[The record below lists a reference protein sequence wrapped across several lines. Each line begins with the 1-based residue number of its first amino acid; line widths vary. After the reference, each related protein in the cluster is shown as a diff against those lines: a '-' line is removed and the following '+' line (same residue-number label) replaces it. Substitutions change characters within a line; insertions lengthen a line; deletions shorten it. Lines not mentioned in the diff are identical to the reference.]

1 MKNDNDNISDYAND
15 ANKMALHVVTNE
27 LRDEISR
34 RAGEITDEE
43 ALVLIEKVILSH
55 ELFSLCSHVEKGEA
69 INRVFCALRK
79 DLDILQPYVDD
90 DEVSE
95 IMVNGKDNIFIERHG
110 KIEKIA
116 TYFEKTENLEE
127 VIRRICAKVY
137 REINELNPIVDAR
150 LVDGSRV
157 NAVYKNIAINGPIL
171 TIRKFPK
178 KEITMDVLIKN
189 GTITEEAAEFIKKLI
204 VAGYNIFVSGGTSS
218 GKTTFLNVL
227 SNYIPKDERVIV
239 IEDSAELQ
247 INEVKNIVRLECR
260 NANVQGKGK
269 VDMKQLIK
277 TSLRMR
283 PNRIIVGEVRGEE
296 VLDMIQAMN
305 TGHDGSLSTGHG
317 NSIEGML
324 RRLESMFLQ
333 AADFPIEAIRAQI
346 AEGIDIIVH
355 MGRLFDK
362 SRKVLEISEIKEF
375 QDNKIT
381 LNPLF
386 KYKVGEGLVRSEN
399 KLYNTG
405 KLELNGPLTI

>member
-1 MKNDNDNISDYAND
+1 MKVKYI
-15 ANKMALHVVTNE
+15 ALHYAE
-27 LRDEISR
+27 SKMREEISKK
-34 RAGEITDEE
+34 AGEITDEE
-43 ALVLIEKVILSH
+43 ALFMIERFVFRDEK
-55 ELFSLCSHVEKGEA
+55 FSLYGRAEKKEI
-69 INRVFCALRK
+69 INRVFYALRK
-79 DLDILQPYVDD
+79 DLDVLQPYADD

-95 IMVNGKDNIFIERHG
+95 IMVNGKNDIFIERRG
-110 KIEKIA
+110 RIEKA
-116 TYFEKTENLEE
+116 DTYFEKTETLEE
-127 VIRRICAKVY
+127 VIRRICAKVH

-150 LVDGSRV
+150 LADGSRV
-157 NAVYKNIAINGPIL
+157 SAVYKNIAINGPSL

-178 KEITMDVLIKN
+178 KEITMDILIKN
-189 GTITEEAAEFIKKLI
+189 GTLTEEAADFMKKLI
-204 VAGYNIFVSGGTSS
+204 TAGYNIFVSGGTSS

-227 SNYIPKDERVIV
+227 SNYIPADERVIV

-247 INEVKNIVRLECR
+247 IREIKNIVRLECR

-283 PNRIIVGEVRGEE
+283 PDRIIVGEVRGEE

-333 AADFPIEAIRAQI
+333 AADFPIEAIRSQI

-362 SRKVLEISEIKEF
+362 SRKVLEIAEIKGF
-375 QDNKIT
+375 DGNNIL
-381 LNPLF
+381 LNQLF
-386 KYKVGEGLVRSEN
+386 KYKINSGLKRSESE
-399 KLYNTG
+399 LYNKE
-405 KLELNGPLTI
+405 KLELKGIIL

>member
-1 MKNDNDNISDYAND
+1 MNYKHEHTSD
-15 ANKMALHVVTNE
+15 ANKIALHDVTGE
-27 LRDEISR
+27 LRNEISKR
-34 RAGEITDEE
+34 TGEITDEE
-43 ALVLIEKVILSH
+43 ALLLIESFVLNNEK
-55 ELFSLCSHVEKGEA
+55 FSFCSHIEKGEM

-90 DEVSE
+90 EEVSE
-95 IMVNGKDNIFIERHG
+95 IMVNGKDNIFVERHG

-116 TYFEKTENLEE
+116 AFFEKTEDLEE

-178 KEITMDVLIKN
+178 KEITMELLIKN
-189 GTITEEAAEFIKKLI
+189 GTITEEAAEFMKKLI

-227 SNYIPKDERVIV
+227 SNYIPSDERVIV

-375 QDNKIT
+375 HGNNIK
-381 LNPLF
+381 LNSLF
-386 KYKVGEGLVRSEN
+386 KYKVGVGLVRSEN
-399 KLYNTG
+399 KLFNTG
-405 KLELNGPLTI
+405 KLELKGIAL

>member
-1 MKNDNDNISDYAND
+1 MNNNIANLYETTGR
-15 ANKMALHVVTNE
+15 M
-27 LRDEISR
+27 RDEISMR
-34 RAGEITDEE
+34 PGELTDEE
-43 ALVLIEKVILSH
+43 ALSMIESSVFKNENFTFYSRAEKSELIS
-55 ELFSLCSHVEKGEA
+55 
-69 INRVFCALRK
+69 RVFYALRK
-79 DLDILQPYVDD
+79 DLDVLQPYADD

-95 IMVNGKDNIFIERHG
+95 IMVNGKDDIFIERRG
-110 KIEKIA
+110 KIEKA
-116 TYFEKTENLEE
+116 VTCFDKTEDLEE
-127 VIRRICAKVY
+127 VIRRICAKVH

-150 LVDGSRV
+150 LADGSRV
-157 NAVYKNIAINGPIL
+157 SAVYKNVAINGPIL

-178 KEITMDVLIKN
+178 KEITMDMLIRN
-189 GTITEEAAEFIKKLI
+189 GSLTDEAAVFLEKLTI
-204 VAGYNIFVSGGTSS
+204 AGYNIFVSGGTSS

-247 INEVKNIVRLECR
+247 IREIKNIVRMECR

-283 PNRIIVGEVRGEE
+283 PDRIIVGEVRGEE

-333 AADFPIEAIRAQI
+333 AASFPIEAIRAQI
-346 AEGIDIIVH
+346 AEGIDLIVH
-355 MGRLFDK
+355 MGRLSNK
-362 SRKVLEISEIKEF
+362 SRKVLEIAEIKGF
-375 QDNKIT
+375 DGSKILVNT
-381 LNPLF
+381 LF
-386 KYKVGEGLVRSEN
+386 KFNIDTGLVRSRNELQN
-399 KLYNTG
+399 RE
-405 KLELNGPLTI
+405 KLELRGIAL

>member
-1 MKNDNDNISDYAND
+1 MNIREKTYISDE
-15 ANKMALHVVTNE
+15 NKITLENIAGE
-27 LRDEISR
+27 LRAEISR
-34 RAGEITDEE
+34 RGGEMTDEE
-43 ALVLIEKVILSH
+43 ALLMIESFV
-55 ELFSLCSHVEKGEA
+55 FSNEKLTMLPYAEKSEI

-90 DEVSE
+90 DEISE
-95 IMVNGKDNIFIERHG
+95 IMVNGKDDIFIERKG
-110 KIEKIA
+110 KIEKSEA
-116 TYFEKTENLEE
+116 YFEKVEDLEE

-150 LVDGSRV
+150 LASGARV

-178 KEITMDVLIKN
+178 KEITMDMLIRN
-189 GTITEEAAEFIKKLI
+189 GSLTEEAAVYLKKLVI
-204 VAGYNIFVSGGTSS
+204 SGYNIFVSGGTSS

-227 SNYIPKDERVIV
+227 SSYIPKDERVIV

-277 TSLRMR
+277 TSLMMR
-283 PNRIIVGEVRGEE
+283 PDRIIVGEVRGEE

-355 MGRLFDK
+355 MGRLSDK
-362 SRKVLEISEIKEF
+362 SRKVLEIAEIKTF
-375 QDNKIT
+375 DGKNIL

-386 KYKVGEGLVRSEN
+386 KYKANAGLVKSEN
-399 KLYNTG
+399 SLFNRG
-405 KLELNGPLTI
+405 KLELKGVEL

>member
-1 MKNDNDNISDYAND
+1 MNG
-15 ANKMALHVVTNE
+15 NKIAFHEITNE
-27 LRDEISR
+27 MREKISIN
-34 RAGEITDEE
+34 AGEITDDE
-43 ALVLIEKVILSH
+43 ALLMIENHVLETGK
-55 ELFSLCSHVEKGEA
+55 FSLYSVHEKSE
-69 INRVFCALRK
+69 IIKRVFCALRK
-79 DLDILQPYVDD
+79 DLDILQQYADD
-90 DEVSE
+90 DEISE
-95 IMVNGKDNIFIERHG
+95 IMVNGKDDIFLERRG
-110 KIEKIA
+110 KIEKA
-116 TYFEKTENLEE
+116 NVFFEKTEDLEE
-127 VIRRICAKVY
+127 VIRRICAKVH

-150 LVDGSRV
+150 LANGSRV

-178 KEITMDVLIKN
+178 KEITMEMLITN
-189 GTITEEAAEFIKKLI
+189 ETISDEAADFMRKLI

-227 SNYIPKDERVIV
+227 SAYIPKEERVIV

-247 INEVKNIVRLECR
+247 INEIRNIVRLECR

-283 PNRIIVGEVRGEE
+283 PDRIIVGEVRGEE

-333 AADFPIEAIRAQI
+333 AADFPIEAIRSQI

-355 MGRLFDK
+355 MGRLSDK
-362 SRKVLEISEIKEF
+362 SRKVLEIAEIRGF
-375 QDNKIT
+375 DGSNILINQ
-381 LNPLF
+381 LF
-386 KYKVGEGLVRSEN
+386 KYKINKGLVRSEN
-399 KLYNTG
+399 ELFNIE
-405 KLELNGPLTI
+405 KLELKRIDL

>member
-1 MKNDNDNISDYAND
+1 MNVNKMDLHDI
-15 ANKMALHVVTNE
+15 ANKIRE
-27 LRDEISR
+27 EISR
-34 RAGEITDEE
+34 KAKEITDEE
-43 ALVLIEKVILSH
+43 ALLMIEHFVFNH
-55 ELFSLCSHVEKGEA
+55 ENFSLYALSEKSEMVS
-69 INRVFCALRK
+69 RVFYALRK
-79 DLDILQPYVDD
+79 DLDALQPYADD
-90 DEVSE
+90 DEISE
-95 IMVNGKDNIFIERHG
+95 IMVNGKDDIFIERRG
-110 KIEKIA
+110 KIEKA
-116 TYFEKTENLEE
+116 NACFEKTEDLEE
-127 VIRRICAKVY
+127 VIRRICAKVH

-150 LVDGSRV
+150 LADGSRV
-157 NAVYKNIAINGPIL
+157 SAVYKNIAINGPIL

-178 KEITMDVLIKN
+178 KEITMEMLIKN
-189 GTITEEAAEFIKKLI
+189 GTLTDEAADFMKKLI
-204 VAGYNIFVSGGTSS
+204 TAGYNIFVSGGTSS

-227 SNYIPKDERVIV
+227 SAYIPSEERVIV

-247 INEVKNIVRLECR
+247 INEIKNIVRLECR

-269 VDMKQLIK
+269 VDMRQLIK

-283 PNRIIVGEVRGEE
+283 PDRIIVGEVRGEE

-333 AADFPIEAIRAQI
+333 AADFPIEAIRSQI

-362 SRKVLEISEIKEF
+362 SRKVLEIAEIQGF
-375 QDNKIT
+375 DGNNIL

-386 KYKVGEGLVRSEN
+386 KYKVNGGLLRSGAG
-399 KLYNTG
+399 LYNKE
-405 KLELNGPLTI
+405 KLELRGIEV

>member
-1 MKNDNDNISDYAND
+1 MNVTKNEFYDIAS
-15 ANKMALHVVTNE
+15 E
-27 LRDEISR
+27 LREEISR
-34 RAGEITDEE
+34 KAGEITDEE
-43 ALVLIEKVILSH
+43 ALLMIESFVFNRKQLS
-55 ELFSLCSHVEKGEA
+55 LYSCAEKGKV
-69 INRVFCALRK
+69 INRVFHALRK
-79 DLDILQPYVDD
+79 DLDVLQPYADD
-90 DEVSE
+90 DEISE
-95 IMVNGKDNIFIERHG
+95 IMVNGKDDIFIERRG
-110 KIEKIA
+110 KIEKA
-116 TYFEKTENLEE
+116 DTYFEKTEDLEE
-127 VIRRICAKVY
+127 VIRRICAKVH

-150 LVDGSRV
+150 LADGSRV
-157 NAVYKNIAINGPIL
+157 SAVYKNIAINGPIL

-178 KEITMDVLIKN
+178 KEITMEMLIKN
-189 GTITEEAAEFIKKLI
+189 GTLTDEAADFMKKLI
-204 VAGYNIFVSGGTSS
+204 AAGYNIFVSGGTSS

-227 SNYIPKDERVIV
+227 SSYIPRDERVIV

-283 PNRIIVGEVRGEE
+283 PDRIIVGEVRGEE

-333 AADFPIEAIRAQI
+333 AADFPIEAIRSQI
-346 AEGIDIIVH
+346 AEGIDVIVH

-362 SRKVLEISEIKEF
+362 SRKVLEIAEIRGF
-375 QDNKIT
+375 DGSNIL

-386 KYKVGEGLVRSEN
+386 KYKINKGLIRSEKTLHN
-399 KLYNTG
+399 KE
-405 KLELNGPLTI
+405 KLELKGILL

>member
-1 MKNDNDNISDYAND
+1 
-15 ANKMALHVVTNE
+15 
-27 LRDEISR
+27 
-34 RAGEITDEE
+34 
-43 ALVLIEKVILSH
+43 
-55 ELFSLCSHVEKGEA
+55 
-69 INRVFCALRK
+69 
-79 DLDILQPYVDD
+79 LQPYVDD
-90 DEVSE
+90 DEISE
-95 IMVNGKDNIFIERHG
+95 IMVNGKDDIFIERKG
-110 KIEKIA
+110 KIEKSEA
-116 TYFEKTENLEE
+116 YFEKVEDLEE

-150 LVDGSRV
+150 LASGARV

-178 KEITMDVLIKN
+178 KEITMDMLIRN
-189 GTITEEAAEFIKKLI
+189 GSLTEEAAVYLKKLVI
-204 VAGYNIFVSGGTSS
+204 SGYNIFVSGGTSS

-227 SNYIPKDERVIV
+227 SSYIPKDERVIV

-277 TSLRMR
+277 TSLMMR
-283 PNRIIVGEVRGEE
+283 PDRIIVGEVRGEE

-355 MGRLFDK
+355 MGRLSDK
-362 SRKVLEISEIKEF
+362 SRKVLEIAEIKTF
-375 QDNKIT
+375 DGKNIL

-386 KYKVGEGLVRSEN
+386 KYKANAGLVKSEN
-399 KLYNTG
+399 SLFNRG
-405 KLELNGPLTI
+405 KLELKGVEL

>member
-1 MKNDNDNISDYAND
+1 VDIRQKKGTKAMNV
-15 ANKMALHVVTNE
+15 NKMRLHEVAGEMRV
-27 LRDEISR
+27 EISR

-43 ALVLIEKVILSH
+43 ALLMIEGFVFNH
-55 ELFSLCSHVEKGEA
+55 ENFSLYSLREKSEL
-69 INRVFCALRK
+69 INRVFYALRK
-79 DLDILQPYVDD
+79 DLDVLQPYADD
-90 DEVSE
+90 DTISE
-95 IMVNGKDNIFIERHG
+95 IMVNGKDDIFIERRG
-110 KIEKIA
+110 KIEKA
-116 TYFEKTENLEE
+116 DTFFEKTEDLEE
-127 VIRRICAKVY
+127 VIRRICAKVH

-150 LVDGSRV
+150 LADGSRV
-157 NAVYKNIAINGPIL
+157 SAVYKNIAINGPIL

-178 KEITMDVLIKN
+178 KEITMEMLIKN
-189 GTITEEAAEFIKKLI
+189 GTLTEEAAEFMQKLI
-204 VAGYNIFVSGGTSS
+204 EAGYNIFVSGGTSS

-227 SNYIPKDERVIV
+227 SAYIPGEERVIV

-247 INEVKNIVRLECR
+247 INEIKNIVRLECR

-283 PNRIIVGEVRGEE
+283 PDRIIVGEVRGEE

-333 AADFPIEAIRAQI
+333 AADFPIEAIRSQI
-346 AEGIDIIVH
+346 AEGIDVIVH

-362 SRKVLEISEIKEF
+362 SRKVLEIAEIQGF
-375 QDNKIT
+375 DGNNIL

-386 KYKVGEGLVRSEN
+386 KYKINKGLVRSGTGLHN
-399 KLYNTG
+399 KG
-405 KLELNGPLTI
+405 KLELRGIVL